1 MSARHDAIVI
11 GAGLSGLS
19 AAALLARAGLDV
31 VVLEKADGPGGCA
44 RSFTRDGF
52 TFDPAVHVTVEARP
66 EAYIGL
72 LLEHL
77 GVADQVVFERFGE
90 IYRVDLPGF
99 SMVAPTGRED
109 FLAAHQDAF
118 PAQARGLAEAQRDFG
133 RHRRFVRAAAD
144 PVGSEEFSAHACR
157 PRVAFKPER

>member
-77 GVADQVVFERFGE
+77 GMADQVVFERFGE

-118 PAQARGLAEAQRDFG
+118 PAQARGLAELFEMRRELYEQTSSMPQRLDLA
-133 RHRRFVRAAAD
+133 RHL
-144 PVGSEEFSAHACR
+144 GSLRDQTE
-157 PRVAFKPER
+157 KQ